1 MKRAAILDDYQNV
14 GLALAD
20 WKSLGA
26 EVQVEAIHE
35 HIADEDKLADRL
47 KDFEILI
54 IMRERTAFPRSLLE
68 KLPKLELLIST
79 GPRNRSVDV
88 KFAKERGVTVCG
100 TASLGNP
107 TAELCIGL
115 IIAVMRNIPA
125 EDRAT
130 RLGTWQHYPP
140 GPGLQGKTL
149 GLIGLGR
156 QGGGVAK
163 LAKAFDMKLLAWS
176 QNLTKER
183 CEELGAELAPSKDDL
198 LRRSDVIT
206 IHLLLSERTRNLIG
220 AREFGLMKKTAYFV
234 NTSRGPIVNEAA
246 LIDTLERKAIAGAA
260 LDVFD
265 IEPLPLDHKLRRLDN
280 TVIAPHLGY
289 GSLDNFDQM
298 YRTALENI
306 KAWLAGSPKNV
317 MAD

>member
-1 MKRAAILDDYQNV
+1 MKRAAILDDYQHV
-14 GLALAD
+14 ALSLAD
-20 WKSLGA
+20 WKSLA
-26 EVQVEAIHE
+26 PDVQVETIHE
-35 HIADEDKLADRL
+35 HIADEDKLAARL
-47 KDFEILI
+47 KDFEILV

-68 KLPKLELLIST
+68 KLPKLELLVST

-88 KFAKERGVTVCG
+88 KFAKERGIVVCG
-100 TASLGNP
+100 THSLGNP

-130 RLGTWQHYPP
+130 RLGAWQHFPP

-163 LAKAFDMKLLAWS
+163 LAQAFDMKLLAWS
-176 QNLTKER
+176 QNLKKER
-183 CEELGAELAPSKDDL
+183 CDEFGAELAPSLDDL
-198 LRRSDVIT
+198 LKRSDVIT
-206 IHLLLSERTRNLIG
+206 IHLLLSDRTRNLIG
-220 AREFGLMKKTAYFV
+220 AREFGLMKKTAYFI

-298 YRTALENI
+298 YRTAVDNI
-306 KAWLAGSPKNV
+306 KAWLAGTPKNV